1 MDPFRNRE
9 ASMRKGAAMERS
21 KLREQLQLSPL
32 FAGADTS
39 GLTVRE
45 RSFLPGQTVKDSLND
60 IPCLGVVIEGLVNVF
75 SVAPDGNSVLLNRLE
90 RGGCFG
96 ICNLMS
102 EDPMETVLI
111 SSGNSTVVY
120 VPKAEYLLLCKSNV
134 SIAMKYAEVCNQ
146 RLLFLLKRI
155 SMLTTQTSRGRL
167 LSYLI
172 LHANEEEVIFLN
184 GSGDSLASAMNISR
198 AALYRELR
206 YLSDHG
212 VMEMRKSSVRIMNRD
227 QMMQMLYEI
236 D

>member
-1 MDPFRNRE
+1 
-9 ASMRKGAAMERS
+9 MERS

-75 SVAPDGNSVLLNRLE
+75 SVAPDGNSVLLNRLK

-111 SSGNSTVVY
+111 SSGNST
-120 VPKAEYLLLCKSNV
+120 KG
-134 SIAMKYAEVCNQ
+134 
-146 RLLFLLKRI
+146 RI
-155 SMLTTQTSRGRL
+155 SAPLQKQCVHCDEIRGSL
-167 LSYLI
+167 QSEASVSAQAYI
-172 LHANEEEVIFLN
+172 HADHADQPRKAAVLF
-184 GSGDSLASAMNISR
+184 DSAC
-198 AALYRELR
+198 
-206 YLSDHG
+206 
-212 VMEMRKSSVRIMNRD
+212 
-227 QMMQMLYEI
+227 Q
-236 D
+236 

>member
-1 MDPFRNRE
+1 
-9 ASMRKGAAMERS
+9 
-21 KLREQLQLSPL
+21 
-32 FAGADTS
+32 
-39 GLTVRE
+39 
-45 RSFLPGQTVKDSLND
+45 
-60 IPCLGVVIEGLVNVF
+60 
-75 SVAPDGNSVLLNRLE
+75 
-90 RGGCFG
+90 
-96 ICNLMS
+96 MS

-172 LHANEEEVIFLN
+172 LHANEEGVIFLN
-184 GSGDSLASAMNISR
+184 GSRDSLASALNISR